1 MLSRALAPGCRGS
14 LVLTQRLS
22 ALHPQA
28 LPSST
33 SQGWLC
39 GQGDWG
45 DRVRLGPAPLS
56 PGDAVSRAKAACSG
70 VCFILGRGEDP
81 PPMPSTSAPRCP
93 PWPFFDAHL
102 ALVISWGCTSLPAGR
117 PVGDGDPTPARA
129 GHVKGVVD
137 GRGQQMP
144 TLGQRPP

>member
-1 MLSRALAPGCRGS
+1 
-14 LVLTQRLS
+14 
-22 ALHPQA
+22 
-28 LPSST
+28 
-33 SQGWLC
+33 
-39 GQGDWG
+39 
-45 DRVRLGPAPLS
+45 
-56 PGDAVSRAKAACSG
+56 
-70 VCFILGRGEDP
+70 
-81 PPMPSTSAPRCP
+81 MPSTSAPRCP
-93 PWPFFDAHL
+93 PWPFFDTHL